1 METAQMQQQSEV
13 YVKRWEPQEDFRDI
27 PDHVIDA
34 LCEAFES
41 EEERKAARWFDG
53 TPVFPA
59 ERENTAV
66 ASRTVGNLS
75 LTSGRK
81 SAFF

>member
-13 YVKRWEPQEDFRDI
+13 YIKRWEPQEDFRDI

-53 TPVFPA
+53 TPVFPQ
-59 ERENTAV
+59 ERENTVPA
-66 ASRTVGNLS
+66 
-75 LTSGRK
+75 GR
-81 SAFF
+81 AAADRGMCPQQNEVQQ

>member
-1 METAQMQQQSEV
+1 METAQMTEQSEV

-53 TPVFPA
+53 TPVFPQ
-59 ERENTAV
+59 ERENTVPAGRV
-66 ASRTVGNLS
+66 AGGGMCTQQNEVQQ
-75 LTSGRK
+75 
-81 SAFF
+81 